1 MSGIKRQSKTFP
13 VCKATFAG
21 KSRPDSPATTSRD
34 FILGQHHCRQSV
46 ARIQSVNS
54 FRIDRP
60 NFRMLQV
67 LIVSYFV
74 YEIARLYKLEANKN
88 APVVVAGVPPA
99 AAPTPATSTVSI

>member
-54 FRIDRP
+54 FRNAASPDRQ
-60 NFRMLQV
+60 L
-67 LIVSYFV
+67 L
-74 YEIARLYKLEANKN
+74 RLRDRSS
-88 APVVVAGVPPA
+88 VQAGGQQERSCRRCRRPSCCRSDSGHIHRLHLKP
-99 AAPTPATSTVSI
+99 